1 MTYTDSSKKEIKK
14 IELSDSNG
22 KKLDMKK
29 RYRVMTNNYVAAIA
43 DSPRQDQGVRG
54 TKTTASLIISWLE
67 KNGVIDYKG
76 RRSFT
81 EKW

>member
-1 MTYTDSSKKEIKK
+1 MEIMA
-14 IELSDSNG
+14 

-29 RYRVMTNNYVAAIA
+29 RYKVMANNYVASIA
-43 DSPRQDQGVRG
+43 DSPRQDQGVRSSI
-54 TKTTASLIISWLE
+54 TTSDIIINHLE
-67 KNGVIDYKG
+67 KVKAIDYQG